1 MPSTTVEIKGK
12 DNTSRAFNSVNKA
25 IGGLKTGVLAIGT
38 AVAGATVAFGAWFNS
53 MRDTADRVGKVA
65 SAVKLGTEKLQ
76 KWQFAADQS
85 GLDTEK
91 FNKAL
96 FKLGENIAKAGEGNK
111 KALLTFQGLN
121 VEIRKQD
128 GSLKNV
134 NEVLPELADK
144 FKLLKGQQIGAAQAV
159 KLFGGAGTE
168 LLNFLELGSKQ
179 IEKLGTAV
187 EGMGGIVEDE
197 GIRTAEELNDRI
209 GFLKTSFNNLFTP
222 VVKLA
227 NEALKPF
234 TTELDRA
241 KMTLPQL
248 QKQIQAQ
255 INKLVKQKKSLK
267 DSKEES
273 KTWLSWLNKGTRST
287 AVSAKQIQ
295 AQIDK
300 LAVQRNSIRDQV
312 AEIEAKNKVEAEEL
326 KQSIKLL
333 DVVKDV
339 SKKETELK
347 DDIFVVNDAIETQS
361 GLVADLSVNY
371 EELLI
376 QKQNQIDKNAELFED
391 EKDFLDDLEKE
402 YKKKDFAYAKLV
414 ENRIA
419 SDKKM
424 QEEATKSSLSSIQS
438 LSSGVKDE
446 SDDLFYLYQA
456 SSIGQALMSTH
467 ESATKALTAGPYLGP
482 ILAGV
487 IYGLGMANVNKIRK
501 EKPPSQRYLGGNV
514 SAGKQYLVGERG
526 PEVLQMGRSGG
537 NIIPNNQI
545 GGNTN
550 VMVNISAVDARG
562 IDALLNERKDTLVGI
577 INQSLQ
583 RQTRRA
589 I

>member
-12 DNTSRAFNSVNKA
+12 DNTSRAFNSVSKA

-65 SAVKLGTEKLQ
+65 SAVKIGTEKLQ

-96 FKLGENIAKAGEGNK
+96 FKLGENLGKAGEGNK

-128 GSLKNV
+128 GTLKNV

-144 FKLLKGQQIGAAQAV
+144 FKLLKGQQIGATQAV

-168 LLNFLELGSKQ
+168 LLNFLELGSRG

-187 EGMGGIVEDE
+187 EGMGGIVEDD

-241 KMTLPQL
+241 KLTLPQL

-273 KTWLSWLNKGTRST
+273 KGWVSWLKKGSRST
-287 AVSAKQIQ
+287 AVSA
-295 AQIDK
+295 
-300 LAVQRNSIRDQV
+300 
-312 AEIEAKNKVEAEEL
+312 
-326 KQSIKLL
+326 
-333 DVVKDV
+333 
-339 SKKETELK
+339 
-347 DDIFVVNDAIETQS
+347 
-361 GLVADLSVNY
+361 
-371 EELLI
+371 
-376 QKQNQIDKNAELFED
+376 
-391 EKDFLDDLEKE
+391 
-402 YKKKDFAYAKLV
+402 
-414 ENRIA
+414 
-419 SDKKM
+419 
-424 QEEATKSSLSSIQS
+424 
-438 LSSGVKDE
+438 
-446 SDDLFYLYQA
+446 
-456 SSIGQALMSTH
+456 
-467 ESATKALTAGPYLGP
+467 
-482 ILAGV
+482 
-487 IYGLGMANVNKIRK
+487 
-501 EKPPSQRYLGGNV
+501 
-514 SAGKQYLVGERG
+514 
-526 PEVLQMGRSGG
+526 
-537 NIIPNNQI
+537 
-545 GGNTN
+545 
-550 VMVNISAVDARG
+550 
-562 IDALLNERKDTLVGI
+562 
-577 INQSLQ
+577 
-583 RQTRRA
+583 
-589 I
+589 